1 MLVWKCVLRV
11 RKRPIADDFPT
22 TVVRL
27 RTANDLKVRSYLVLV
42 DKWVRRRRA
51 LLSRLRYVGRC
62 RVAKS
67 PGIDLVPAE
76 RVRCIF
82 SVNSVKSATRT
93 ASKGERS
100 ARMAPHPKPRP
111 PCRASRRSAQIHRR
125 ILARR
130 KSPAPHKDNVQCG
143 AVSGD
148 PVNPPNVGNSTYV
161 SALARKCVV
170 FASGGFFRPSNR
182 VGVDDGTRTHDNRDH
197 NPGSTTN

>member
-93 ASKGERS
+93 ASKGGAIGANGS
-100 ARMAPHPKPRP
+100 SPQ
-111 PCRASRRSAQIHRR
+111 ASS
-125 ILARR
+125 
-130 KSPAPHKDNVQCG
+130 
-143 AVSGD
+143 AVSSFSQIRSNTPQNTG
-148 PVNPPNVGNSTYV
+148 PP
-161 SALARKCVV
+161 
-170 FASGGFFRPSNR
+170 
-182 VGVDDGTRTHDNRDH
+182 
-197 NPGSTTN
+197 